1 MKQRVAAIPGYKKSF
16 PTPQLLDG
24 KGNDVILN
32 WPPFAPP
39 AEDIPPA

>member
-1 MKQRVAAIPGYKKSF
+1 MKQRVAVVPDYKKSF
-16 PTPQLLDG
+16 PIRHLQDG

-39 AEDIPPA
+39 AEEIPP